1 MARPPAEVRDREVR
15 PGTRGGPTWTTW
27 TESPAGTTRA
37 RGRAKAGWRGRLTDA
52 NPLAAPVA
60 HVTARTPA

>member
-1 MARPPAEVRDREVR
+1 MARLPAEVRDREVR
-15 PGTRGGPTWTTW
+15 PGTKEGPTWTTW
-27 TESPAGTTRA
+27 MESPAGTTRV
-37 RGRAKAGWRGRLTDA
+37 RERLMDA